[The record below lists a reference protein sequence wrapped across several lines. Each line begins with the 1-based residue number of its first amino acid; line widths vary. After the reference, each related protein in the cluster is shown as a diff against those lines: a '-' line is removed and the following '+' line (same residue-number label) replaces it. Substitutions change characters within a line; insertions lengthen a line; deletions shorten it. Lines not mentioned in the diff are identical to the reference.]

1 MQLKLE
7 RLNLQNNWVK
17 EIQQVSNLNRSC
29 PNLKELNLKG
39 NPVANQRTYRAQV
52 FDILSNLENLDGL
65 SKQKA
70 DSDKTM
76 KELDLTMEM
85 IISSV

>member
-1 MQLKLE
+1 LE
-7 RLNLQNNWVK
+7 
-17 EIQQVSNLNRSC
+17 
-29 PNLKELNLKG
+29 
-39 NPVANQRTYRAQV
+39 A
-52 FDILSNLENLDGL
+52 LDGL